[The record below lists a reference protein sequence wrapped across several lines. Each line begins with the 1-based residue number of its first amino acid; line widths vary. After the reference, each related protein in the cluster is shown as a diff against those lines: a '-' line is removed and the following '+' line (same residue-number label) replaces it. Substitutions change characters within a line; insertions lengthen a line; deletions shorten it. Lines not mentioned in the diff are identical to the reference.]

1 MSLHTLAH
9 HMATAGRGP
18 DSMLVHM
25 SPREVQSL
33 QALAEKN
40 GGTLTI
46 NPHTGLPEAGFLDSL
61 LPTLLGVGLSA
72 FLGPEMMAIGNVFG
86 GGAALGAGITVGG
99 LDALATG
106 SLSKGLMAGFGAYG
120 GAGIAQGLAN
130 AGAVNL
136 ANEASAGTLTG
147 VEGGDQFLQSTTP
160 APAPTPT
167 PSFTGVEGGD
177 QFLNTPPTPGSA
189 EYLKLEAANNFTPPP
204 TQAGS
209 MVSTTTPLP
218 STVPPGDYSGPATQ
232 LSDYQGLNP
241 IKQGIQSVNPLDFA
255 KDNLRYIGAAAAPAL
270 LSQKQNT
277 LSAPAQTPA
286 NIRRFS
292 YDPYSGQYTSQGM
305 YPATQDKN
313 LASGGIAALADGGA
327 VAFADGGVNAGA
339 TGAVQ
344 PAPVVLPTD
353 WGVQGGKYDDPAEKI
368 KYFNQNNIT
377 PDQLLAANQ
386 GVTQNDIN
394 WMLQNGYTGNTPAAG
409 SNLYNQNVAN
419 WFTANPTATYADIV
433 KAEDNYLKPEDIAAS
448 MKTAG
453 MSGADIYA
461 ATHQNIGPTGN
472 PNSGGLAGLN
482 SNIQYWFNQHP
493 GASLNDVRSEMSK
506 WELSDADIKRA
517 MGKTPEELTTGKITE
532 VYNPAVGAGGNTG
545 AGVVGGGTV
554 VNPNGTVTTSPVI
567 PGIPVGGFT
576 GMQQVKDAYT
586 TGGGSLGY
594 VSPVVKNMDEFNT
607 KYNKLSGDSA
617 AMYDYLTGKSRVYPA
632 ATQNKELMRPYSEA
646 VMGVQPAAGRP
657 TQKYIFDKDTQTY
670 KVNPDYTP
678 VTYDTTGNRNTGL
691 SLNAIKAALATPP
704 VDISKW
710 MTNNGVTLEQIAQ
723 ALGIS
728 VTDAAALYGITAAT
742 KNTTATTGGVDNS
755 YSGPIESGGQG
766 GMKKGGMTQSYAG
779 GGLGSLGGYSDGGQ
793 LLKGPGDGVS
803 DSIPASIGDRQPA
816 RLADGE
822 FVVPARIVS
831 ELGNGSTEAGARKLY
846 QMMDRVQQARRKT
859 TGKDR
864 VATNSRSDKY
874 LPA

>member
-1 MSLHTLAH
+1 MSLHNLAN

-33 QALAEKN
+33 QTLAEKN

-61 LPTLLGVGLSA
+61 LPMIAGFA
-72 FLGPEMMAIGNVFG
+72 LGPAGFALMSPL
-86 GGAALGAGITVGG
+86 AAAATVGG
-99 LDALATG
+99 ITALSTHDLG
-106 SLSKGLMAGFGAYG
+106 KGLMAGFGAYG
-120 GAGIAQGLAN
+120 GAGLGAGLTDAGTGALAAQDIAAQQAAGTFPELAAGASQEQIAKYAADVGGLRDAALSKAGEAGFGAKAAAGMDAITNNPGAYTKDAVKYGLA
-130 AGAVNL
+130 AISPMMADQ
-136 ANEASAGTLTG
+136 G
-147 VEGGDQFLQSTTP
+147 VQ
-160 APAPTPT
+160 
-167 PSFTGVEGGD
+167 
-177 QFLNTPPTPGSA
+177 
-189 EYLKLEAANNFTPPP
+189 
-204 TQAGS
+204 
-209 MVSTTTPLP
+209 TTTKMP
-218 STVPPGDYSGPATQ
+218 STGT
-232 LSDYQGLNP
+232 
-241 IKQGIQSVNPLDFA
+241 
-255 KDNLRYIGAAAAPAL
+255 
-270 LSQKQNT
+270 
-277 LSAPAQTPA
+277 
-286 NIRRFS
+286 IRRFG
-292 YDPYSGQYTSQGM
+292 YDPYSGQYASQGM
-305 YPATQDKN
+305 YPAAQEKG
-313 LASGGIAALADGGA
+313 LASGGIATLANGGA

-339 TGAVQ
+339 TGAAQV
-344 PAPVVLPTD
+344 APVVLPTD
-353 WGVQGGKYDDPAEKI
+353 WGVQGGKYDDPTEKI

-377 PDQLLAANQ
+377 PDQLLNAGQ
-386 GVTQNDIN
+386 GVTQGDID
-394 WMLQNGYTGNTPAAG
+394 WMLQNGYSGNTPAAG
-409 SNLYNQNVAN
+409 SNLYNKNVAD

-461 ATHQNIGPTGN
+461 ATHQNIGPAGN
-472 PNSGGLAGLN
+472 PNSGGLAGLS

-554 VNPNGTVTTSPVI
+554 VNPNGTITTSPVI

-576 GMQQVKDAYT
+576 GMTQVKDAYT

-607 KYNKLSGDSA
+607 KYNKQSGDSA

-657 TQKYIFDKDTQTY
+657 TQKYIFDKATQTY
-670 KVNPDYTP
+670 KANPDYVP
-678 VTYDTTGNRNTGL
+678 VTYDTSGNRNTGL
-691 SLNAIKAALATPP
+691 SFNAIKAALATPP
-704 VDISKW
+704 ADINKW
-710 MTNNGVTLEQIAQ
+710 MTDNGVKLEDIAQ
-723 ALGIS
+723 ALGLS
-728 VTDAAALYGITAAT
+728 LTEAAALYGLTGTKSTAA
-742 KNTTATTGGVDNS
+742 TTATTGGGNDTTI
-755 YSGPIESGGQG
+755 GPIGNVGSANGGL
-766 GMKKGGMTQSYAG
+766 MQSYAG
-779 GGLGSLGGYSDGGQ
+779 GGLSSLGGYSDGGQ

-803 DSIPASIGDRQPA
+803 DSIPASIGNRQPA
-816 RLADGE
+816 RLANNE
-822 FVVPARIVS
+822 FVIPARIVS
-831 ELGNGSTEAGARKLY
+831 ELGNGSTDAGARKLY
-846 QMMDRVQQARRKT
+846 AMMDRVQKARGNT
-859 TGKDR
+859 VGKGK
-864 VATNSRSDKY
+864 VAVDSKADKF